1 MDDCSPVNVP
11 IMSYHD
17 GLVQESV
24 FNYRL
29 DNNGRR
35 RVDEAGITRTI
46 TLTLPLMLTP
56 DVWMRHEFS
65 LVDVVDVLD
74 CFKANQLW
82 QLAQLLGIPVSSS
95 SVKLGFS
102 SASSIVC
109 CSKAI
114 IMEKITKTIRE
125 RKDII
130 LREQNVLDRT
140 HEDHVPQLPV
150 HYISNSDYS
159 YWKSKM
165 QPMNMMS
172 ENIIDDM
179 FVWKDI
185 TMTPLGQEGDHLYM
199 IRLVS
204 WDVFKAS
211 NRQCDSLVTKP
222 VPFVFQNKIYC
233 GLIDEAAYYLPRPG

>member
-1 MDDCSPVNVP
+1 MEDSAPLNVP
-11 IMSYHD
+11 IMSYHG

-24 FNYRL
+24 FSYRI

-35 RVDEAGITRTI
+35 RLDDDGITRKI
-46 TLTLPLMLTP
+46 RLTLPLMLTP

-130 LREQNVLDRT
+130 LRDQNVLDRT

-150 HYISNSDYS
+150 HYISNSEYS
-159 YWKSKM
+159 YWKGKV
-165 QPMNMMS
+165 QPMNMLT
-172 ENIIDDM
+172 ENIVDGL
-179 FVWKDI
+179 FKWKDI
-185 TMTPLGQEGDHLYM
+185 LLTPIGLEGDHLYM
-199 IRLVS
+199 IRVVS
-204 WDVFKAS
+204 LDVFKAS
-211 NRQCDSLVTKP
+211 NRHCDSLVTKP
-222 VPFVFQNKIYC
+222 VPFVFQGQIYC
-233 GLIDEAAYYLPRPG
+233 GLIDEAAYFLPI